1 FISYAS
7 EDSKFVEQLR
17 QDLERHGMKCWVAT
31 DDLQTGQKFRQAID
45 DAIQKH
51 GLVLVVLSSSS
62 IKSSW
67 VEKEVE
73 TAMELERRL
82 NRTILLPIRLD
93 EAPMTTDN
101 AWAGDIRRMRQ
112 IADFSRWTDASS
124 YYQALT
130 RLVRDVKERK
140 QSVSAPS

>member
-1 FISYAS
+1 MLHIRSQDIVVFIKELLSQLDIRPSDIFEPADSLPAQVGRLLDELNGPSVCISYAS

-82 NRTILLPIRLD
+82 NRT
-93 EAPMTTDN
+93 
-101 AWAGDIRRMRQ
+101 
-112 IADFSRWTDASS
+112 
-124 YYQALT
+124 
-130 RLVRDVKERK
+130 
-140 QSVSAPS
+140 